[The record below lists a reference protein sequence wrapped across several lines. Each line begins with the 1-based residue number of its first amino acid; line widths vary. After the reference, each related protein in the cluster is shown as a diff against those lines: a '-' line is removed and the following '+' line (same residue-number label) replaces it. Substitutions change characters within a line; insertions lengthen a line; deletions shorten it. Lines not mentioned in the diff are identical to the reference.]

1 MQATTRGS
9 TMRSGGDREPAE
21 RMPNAQGVVARLAYA
36 RAQGAGVELAPLLRK
51 ARLTVAQLENPRSPV
66 KARDQ
71 IDFLN
76 LVAAALDDDFLGAR
90 LALLPDLREAG
101 LIHYVIASSATL
113 AEALQRA
120 ARYGTIVNESFTQRF
135 IDGDHVGLAIEY
147 RGVSRHDDRHQIEFW
162 VTTLVRA
169 CREATGTRLTPS
181 RVRLTHA
188 RPRLDARLA
197 GYFGDDVAFGAAA
210 DEILFPRSAGRTRI
224 LGADPYLNRLLLS
237 YCEEALARRM
247 PRGSFRHAVINVLAP
262 LLPHGDAT
270 ADVVAQRLA
279 VSRRTLARRLAH
291 EGVTFSDLVDQLR
304 SDLAARYLGDDALP
318 ISQIAWLL
326 GFREPSAFSHA
337 FKRWTG
343 TTPRAAR
350 RRGAG

>member
-1 MQATTRGS
+1 
-9 TMRSGGDREPAE
+9 MRSGGDREPAE

-135 IDGDHVGLAIEY
+135 IDGNHIGLAIEY

-169 CREATGTRLTPS
+169 CREATGTRLVPS

-188 RPRLDARLA
+188 RPRLDAKLA
-197 GYFGDDVAFGAAA
+197 GYFGDDVAFGAAV
-210 DEILFPRSAGRTRI
+210 DEILFPRSAGPTRI

-279 VSRRTLARRLAH
+279 VSRRIMWYPVRHHGAGESTSGEQRSPACTAVAPP
-291 EGVTFSDLVDQLR
+291 GVRAGADHWGADHAQT
-304 SDLAARYLGDDALP
+304 
-318 ISQIAWLL
+318 
-326 GFREPSAFSHA
+326 SH
-337 FKRWTG
+337 
-343 TTPRAAR
+343 RAAGAPRLLR
-350 RRGAG
+350 RHRVVHTVIGDLDGSGRHTG